1 MKSKRQLL
9 GSEPVSTYISRM
21 LGSEPQIDG
30 SLAAKRR
37 ARWPWVLGILVA
49 VLYLASAFF
58 YNRSL
63 PVDLGSMTVEPAS
76 DGVGVYVAMGDVK
89 SSTDRIAADLLIT
102 FGPELTECKPICGL
116 SEDLTLLVSPSTESR
131 IDLPRGTPAG
141 YAIPIELFLEGTPYT
156 YPFDSYVSRVFVQ
169 AVSIAEDGSALAVPL
184 VTELLVPDGFAGW
197 RIQLGYP
204 VSDGAMD
211 PSAFLQ
217 ADLESE
223 LSTESDS
230 YPHVMSSGQTWA
242 YMSIERALSTQIIA
256 LLVLTLMVI
265 LAVLA
270 VVASRDVQTGRR
282 SSKGLGMAGWLTGSL
297 FAMPALRA
305 LLPGAP
311 PLGSWIDILVFFW
324 VEIATMIALAT
335 FVIFW
340 LRLSPSKE

>member
-1 MKSKRQLL
+1 MSGAESQVDAA
-9 GSEPVSTYISRM
+9 P
-21 LGSEPQIDG
+21 
-30 SLAAKRR
+30 AAKRR
-37 ARWPWVLGILVA
+37 GRWPWVLAVA
-49 VLYLASAFF
+49 VAMLYLASAFF

-76 DGVGVYVAMGDVK
+76 DGIGVYVAMGDVK
-89 SSTDRIAADLLIT
+89 SSTDRIGADLLIT
-102 FGPELTECKPICGL
+102 FGSELTECNPICGL
-116 SEDLTLLVSPSTESR
+116 SKDLALLVSPSTKSKIE
-131 IDLPRGTPAG
+131 LPRGTPAG
-141 YAIPIELFLEGTPYT
+141 FAIPIELFLEGTPYT
-156 YPFDSYVSRVFVQ
+156 YPFDSYVSRMFIQ
-169 AVSIAEDGSALAVPL
+169 AVSTAQDGSALAVPL
-184 VTELLVPDGFAGW
+184 VTEILVPDGFAGW

-204 VSDGAMD
+204 ALEGAVD
-211 PSAFLQ
+211 PGAFLQ
-217 ADLESE
+217 ADVESE
-223 LSTESDS
+223 LSADSDP
-230 YPHVMSSGQTWA
+230 YPHVMNGGQTWA

-282 SSKGLGMAGWLTGSL
+282 SSEGLGMAGWLTGSL

-305 LLPGAP
+305 LLPGSP

-340 LRLSPSKE
+340 LRQSPAKE